1 MQASPSSRPSRRLPR
16 IGGALAALLVL
27 AGAGAAVW
35 FGDDRPAMAM
45 GPTPTPPVPVQI
57 VTATR
62 EDVPVYLTG
71 LGTVQAFNTVT
82 IKTRVDGELQEVR
95 FTEGQLVKKG
105 DLLAVIDPRPF
116 QAALDEA
123 TAKVEEDEANLANA
137 KVILERDSKLTAKEF
152 TTVETTDNQRTLVAQ
167 LQAQLALDQAAKSN
181 AATQL
186 SYTQLISPLDGRTGI
201 RMVDQG
207 NIVHATDATGLVVIT
222 QTEPISV
229 VSTLPEDDLALVREA
244 LLVGTVEVAA
254 FTADGATNLGSGTLS
269 LIDNQIDQT
278 TGTIRLKSTFPNA
291 DEKLWPGQF
300 VQLRLL
306 QTTERNAVTVPSQAV
321 QRAPDGFF
329 VYVAKS
335 DATVEARQIKT
346 GQIADGRAIIASG
359 IEAGERVVTAGQYR
373 LEPGSKISDET
384 DARDVKRAA
393 EDR

>member
-1 MQASPSSRPSRRLPR
+1 MQASSSSRPSRRLPR
-16 IGGALAALLVL
+16 IGGALGVLLVL

-35 FGDDRPAMAM
+35 FADDRPAMAT

-62 EDVPVYLTG
+62 EDVPIYLSG

-95 FTEGQLVKKG
+95 FSEGQLVKKG

-123 TAKVEEDEANLANA
+123 VAKVEQDEANLANA
-137 KVILERDSKLTAKEF
+137 KVVLERDSKLTAKQF
-152 TTVETTDNQRTLVAQ
+152 TTVETTDNQRALVAQ
-167 LQAQLALDQAAKSN
+167 LQAQLALDQAAKSS

-186 SYTQLISPLDGRTGI
+186 SYTQLTSPLDGRTGI

-207 NIVHATDATGLVVIT
+207 NIIHATDTTGLVVIT

-229 VSTLPEDDLALVREA
+229 ISTLPEDDLALVRNA
-244 LLVGTVEVAA
+244 LLAGTVEVAA
-254 FTADGATNLGSGTLS
+254 FTADGAANLGSGTLS

-306 QTTERNAVTVPSQAV
+306 QTIERNVVTVPSQAV
-321 QRAPDGFF
+321 QRGQGGFF

-335 DATVEARQIKT
+335 DATVEARQIET

-359 IEAGERVVTAGQYR
+359 IEPGERVVTAGQYR
-373 LEPGSKISDET
+373 LEPGLQISDET
-384 DARDVKRAA
+384 ARDLKRAA